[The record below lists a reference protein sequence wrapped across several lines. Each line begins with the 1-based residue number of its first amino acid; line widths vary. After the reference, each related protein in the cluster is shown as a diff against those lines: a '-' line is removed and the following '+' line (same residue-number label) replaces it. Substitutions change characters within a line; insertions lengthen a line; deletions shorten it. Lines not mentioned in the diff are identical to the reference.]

1 MITQFTRELKIHYR
15 LDHPN
20 IIKLYTHFDDEYH
33 IFLLMEYAEGG
44 ILMDKLKCTEDIAS
58 RYVEQAIDALQ
69 YMHKLKIAHRDIKP
83 ENIVMLFGVH
93 FCLCRAPSSCVTSAG
108 PPTTKTK

>member
-1 MITQFTRELKIHYR
+1 MGKCVGSGKFGDVFLCEHKTTRTIYALKKIFKSTINEYNMIEQFTRELRIHYE

-44 ILMDKLKCTEDIAS
+44 ILMDKIKSTE
-58 RYVEQAIDALQ
+58 
-69 YMHKLKIAHRDIKP
+69 
-83 ENIVMLFGVH
+83 
-93 FCLCRAPSSCVTSAG
+93 
-108 PPTTKTK
+108 

>member
-1 MITQFTRELKIHYR
+1 MIEQFTRELRIHYE

-44 ILMDKLKCTEDIAS
+44 ILMDKIKSTE
-58 RYVEQAIDALQ
+58 
-69 YMHKLKIAHRDIKP
+69 
-83 ENIVMLFGVH
+83 
-93 FCLCRAPSSCVTSAG
+93 
-108 PPTTKTK
+108 